1 MSATAKIGLGV
12 AAGYLLGRTK
22 KFKLA
27 ITVGSMLAGQRIA
40 TDRQGL
46 MRQGAQL
53 IDGNPEL
60 SKLRDEITGKMLEAA
75 KAAAITTATSRLEG
89 VTKSLR
95 AGVLPEDQDE
105 GEESEDVEDAYD
117 EDAEEDA
124 DEPAEDEA
132 PEDEEDSD
140 EPAEDEAEDQDDA
153 DDADEEP
160 VRRAAN
166 KARPARKATRKA
178 TAAAGPAKK
187 TAAKKTAPAKKTA
200 KKAAKKA

>member
-53 IDGNPEL
+53 IDGSPEL

-95 AGVLPEDQDE
+95 GGAQP
-105 GEESEDVEDAYD
+105 SD
-117 EDAEEDA
+117 EDSEE
-124 DEPAEDEA
+124 P
-132 PEDEEDSD
+132 EDSD
-140 EPAEDEAEDQDDA
+140 GSS
-153 DDADEEP
+153 DEEE
-160 VRRAAN
+160 A
-166 KARPARKATRKA
+166 
-178 TAAAGPAKK
+178 
-187 TAAKKTAPAKKTA
+187 
-200 KKAAKKA
+200 